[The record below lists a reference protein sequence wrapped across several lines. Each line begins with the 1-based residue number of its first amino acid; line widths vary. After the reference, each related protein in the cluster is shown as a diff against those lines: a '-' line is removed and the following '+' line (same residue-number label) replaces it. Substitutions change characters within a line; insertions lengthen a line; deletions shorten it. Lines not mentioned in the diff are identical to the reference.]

1 MREGMRESMRE
12 GFMSMACAEGSRLVT
27 DFSCYAQPMR
37 KRSARWSS
45 RVACALSIPAVLAAT
60 CAINACSSKD
70 ESGFDHVDG
79 GGGGGGGLLGGGEG
93 GGPSFGGEGGNPNG
107 DTDAATDGCP
117 PSATLVYVTG
127 QGDKLYSFYPPDQTF
142 TLIGKFSCLTN
153 PTHMTVDRQG
163 NAWVVAGGQIY
174 KASTADASCT
184 AASTWKP
191 NISYSDFSLTFVGI
205 TNNVDNTLFV
215 LNNSSKLSSFDI
227 GSGALTNIGNVS
239 TSATLGDMTSNGD
252 GTLYFLKDVS
262 TPVLYNFSPADAS
275 TIGSNPLQATGGGS
289 QALAFW
295 GGRFYAFESSDIHEY
310 DPMMKSTKKIGTAP
324 LSVTG
329 AGQSTCV
336 PKVPP
341 TTK

>member
-1 MREGMRESMRE
+1 
-12 GFMSMACAEGSRLVT
+12 MARAVYHRARSRFAT
-27 DFSCYAQPMR
+27 GFSCYAGDMGKGASSWVSRAIRTLRVPALLSGVAAL
-37 KRSARWSS
+37 SALSFS
-45 RVACALSIPAVLAAT
+45 VACGG
-60 CAINACSSKD
+60 NKD
-70 ESGFDHVDG
+70 GSGFGNVDG
-79 GGGGGGGLLGGGEG
+79 GGGLFGGGSGGEGGTGPNFGGEG
-93 GGPSFGGEGGNPNG
+93 GGGSGN
-107 DTDAATDGCP
+107 DAAADGCP
-117 PSATLVYVTG
+117 LSATLVYVTG

-142 TLIGKFSCLTN
+142 TLIGKFNCLTS

-184 AASTWKP
+184 AVSTWSP
-191 NISYSDFSLTFVGI
+191 NVNDSDFSLTFVGVSN
-205 TNNVDNTLFV
+205 TVDNTLYV
-215 LNNSSKLSSFDI
+215 LNNASKLSTFDI
-227 GSGALTNIGNVS
+227 ASGMLSNVG
-239 TSATLGDMTSNGD
+239 TAGAGATLGDMTSNGD

-262 TPVLYNFSPADAS
+262 TPVLYNLSPTNAA
-275 TIGSNPLQATGGGS
+275 TINSSSLQAMGGGS

-295 GGRFYAFESSDIHEY
+295 GGRFYAFENSTIYEY
-310 DPMMKSTKKIGTAP
+310 DPMMKTTKSIGTAP

>member
-1 MREGMRESMRE
+1 MVVPAATTLR
-12 GFMSMACAEGSRLVT
+12 
-27 DFSCYAQPMR
+27 FSLL
-37 KRSARWSS
+37 SAGVLSVAAMLAG
-45 RVACALSIPAVLAAT
+45 VACGG
-60 CAINACSSKD
+60 SKD
-70 ESGFDHVDG
+70 GSGFDKTD
-79 GGGGGGGLLGGGEG
+79 GGGGGGLLGGGEG
-93 GGPSFGGEGGNPNG
+93 GGGPNFGGEGGNTTGGG
-107 DTDAATDGCP
+107 DASADGCP

-142 TLIGKFSCLTN
+142 TLIGKFDCLSN

-174 KASTADASCT
+174 KASTADASCS
-184 AASTWKP
+184 AVSTWKP
-191 NISYSDFSLTFVGI
+191 NGNYSDFSLTFIGI
-205 TNNVDNTLFV
+205 TNTVDNTLFV

-227 GSGALTNIGNVS
+227 GSGALTSIGNVG

-252 GTLYFLKDVS
+252 GTLFFLKDVS
-262 TPVLYNFSPADAS
+262 TPVLYDFSPTDAS
-275 TIGSNPLQATGGGS
+275 TIGSNAIQAMGGGS

-295 GGRFYAFESSDIHEY
+295 GGRFYAFENSDINEY
-310 DPMMKSTKKIGTAP
+310 DPMMKTTKSIGTAP